1 MARRTTL
8 FVATGVFAVA
18 MTSGCS
24 LLDDN
29 GDSGDAARFC
39 GEVAANSTALTQ
51 PNVQTT
57 TDIEALLDLYRE
69 VGTFAPLAIEAE
81 WDQLIEAYELA
92 SAVIPGDE
100 QSEQAA
106 LAAIYS
112 SESAAAAVDQWL
124 VDNCAVDIGP
134 VATIVPKN
142 P

>member
-1 MARRTTL
+1 
-8 FVATGVFAVA
+8 FAVA
-18 MTSGCS
+18 ITSGCA

-29 GDSGDAARFC
+29 SDGGDAARFC

-51 PNVQTT
+51 PNVQTI
-57 TDIEALLDLYRE
+57 TDIETLLDLYRE
-69 VGTFAPLAIEAE
+69 VGAFAPLEIEAE

-134 VATIVPKN
+134 VATIVPQN